1 MTVRRSAP
9 VLVLAVLALAV
20 GAAAS
25 ADDAAT
31 SAVGGRFDAADP
43 ATGLR
48 GEIAFH
54 AMGDGVHVV
63 ATVEGAPPGRHGLHL
78 HETGSCEHDME
89 HGKHFASAGGH
100 FNPDG
105 VAHACP
111 PDPRHAGD
119 LGNLEIGADGSGRL
133 ELMVPGL
140 ALTGE
145 RGVAGRAVILHV
157 GEDDCVTQPTGNA
170 GGRLACAVLAPEPAA
185 D

>member
-1 MTVRRSAP
+1 MTVRRIAP

-20 GAAAS
+20 GALAL
-25 ADDAAT
+25 ADD
-31 SAVGGRFDAADP
+31 SAEAVVGGQFDAAD
-43 ATGLR
+43 AASGLH
-48 GEIAFH
+48 GEITFRPTE
-54 AMGDGVHVV
+54 DGLQVV
-63 ATVEGAPPGRHGLHL
+63 ASVEGAPPGRHGLHI

-119 LGNLEIGADGSGRL
+119 LGNLEIGEDGSGRL

-140 ALTGE
+140 TLDGE

-157 GEDDCVTQPTGNA
+157 GEDDCVSQPTGDA
-170 GGRLACAVLAPEPAA
+170 GGRLACAVL
-185 D
+185 DGK